1 MSANTLFPLILS
13 LSMANN
19 SENRIDEIYMYLK
32 HKTYPEG
39 YGKNQKRILRKT
51 ADTYVIDE
59 G

>member
-1 MSANTLFPLILS
+1 
-13 LSMANN
+13 MANN
-19 SENRIDEIYMYLK
+19 SENKIDEIYMYLK
-32 HKTYPEG
+32 HKAYPEG

>member
-1 MSANTLFPLILS
+1 
-13 LSMANN
+13 MANN

-32 HKTYPEG
+32 HKTYPED